1 MKGLAMSCPVNGGSD
16 KPRHLKRWPITLTR
30 ECAMNSVLKLFG
42 MKKPAWTID
51 TERLPDFGLSGF
63 EMKLLGG
70 LLIAEIIIVAV
81 LIL

>member
-1 MKGLAMSCPVNGGSD
+1 
-16 KPRHLKRWPITLTR
+16 
-30 ECAMNSVLKLFG
+30 MNSVLKLFG
-42 MKKPAWTID
+42 MKKPAWTIN

-63 EMKLLGG
+63 EMKLLAG